1 MADQN
6 IDTLVENLFASL
18 SHLGIDILELL
29 VAPLEEAKGVEEFAL
44 RDEFNEQL
52 VSHLM
57 RDGR

>member
-6 IDTLVENLFASL
+6 IDTLVENLFVLL

-29 VAPLEEAKGVEEFAL
+29 VAPLEEAKGVEECAL

-52 VSHLM
+52 VSHLL

>member
-6 IDTLVENLFASL
+6 IDALVENLFVSL
-18 SHLGIDILELL
+18 SHLGIDILELR
-29 VAPLEEAKGVEEFAL
+29 VAPLEEAEGVEEFAL

-52 VSHLM
+52 VSHLL